1 MWLINPLSQLGRSQ
15 KIDMRFSRKDLWER
29 PLSTGVNLHD
39 IYRKPTRF
47 LRMLYQGKQH
57 QLELKWTT
65 TTKRTKKA
73 FWSAKLSREE
83 TGWYYCS
90 AAYIWYHFIKKKK
103 KKKNNSGGRTAR
115 QEGGTSN
122 SDCRAGRW
130 THCFQN
136 LKPDSVCLAG
146 FWNYLGSVT
155 QFLFSSLPFWDEVSI
170 TTIDSPTTVFWEQ
183 IIF

>member
-1 MWLINPLSQLGRSQ
+1 MGETFIYWSQSPWYIQETHKVLENVIPRKTAPAWTEMNNNNKKDKESFLICKTLQGGNRLILLLSS
-15 KIDMRFSRKDLWER
+15 IHMISF
-29 PLSTGVNLHD
+29 
-39 IYRKPTRF
+39 Y
-47 LRMLYQGKQH
+47 
-57 QLELKWTT
+57 
-65 TTKRTKKA
+65 
-73 FWSAKLSREE
+73 
-83 TGWYYCS
+83 
-90 AAYIWYHFIKKKK
+90 KKKK
-103 KKKNNSGGRTAR
+103 EKKNNSGGRTAR